1 MGESSFGT
9 ASSKLNDSPDTL
21 PYKSSFKPPEKMRGR
36 RVNFPLKKARGN
48 QKGGGG
54 GLNVFERR
62 ERLKIGFILS

>member
-36 RVNFPLKKARGN
+36 RSNFYPE
-48 QKGGGG
+48 KGKG
-54 GLNVFERR
+54 
-62 ERLKIGFILS
+62 